1 MHTRLP
7 VRALAGTR
15 PGAYT
20 RLMLASTGVTA
31 AIITVAAG
39 ALVGAGV
46 AKPSQPVPIRI
57 RVRRGLRAIRRR

>member
-1 MHTRLP
+1 MSTRLP
-7 VRALAGTR
+7 VRPLVGSRLA
-15 PGAYT
+15 AYT

-39 ALVGAGV
+39 ALVGASV

-57 RVRRGLRAIRRR
+57 KVRRGLRAIRRR

>member
-1 MHTRLP
+1 MSTRLP
-7 VRALAGTR
+7 VRTLAA
-15 PGAYT
+15 PAIAAYT
-20 RLMLASTGVTA
+20 RRMLASTGVTA

-39 ALVGAGV
+39 ALVGASV